1 MSTHFPTKFSSPSNS
16 PGFLLWQVTNL
27 WQRRIREALKE
38 VNLTHVQFVLLAS
51 LVRLAE
57 EKLVISQTDLSR
69 FAKTDIMMTSQVLR
83 ALQKKGLIT
92 RSPHPEDSRAKCL
105 SATAE
110 GIEVVNMALQL
121 VEQEDDAFFATLEGD
136 LASFVASL
144 RSLVHKSN
152 MNLI

>member
-1 MSTHFPTKFSSPSNS
+1 MSKHFPSKFSTPSDS

-57 EKLVISQTDLSR
+57 ERSVISQTDLSR

-92 RSPHPEDSRAKCL
+92 RSPHPDDSRAKCL
-105 SATAE
+105 SATSKGAE
-110 GIEVVNMALQL
+110 LVKVAVQL
-121 VEQEDDAFFATLEGD
+121 VEQQDNAFFSTLDGD
-136 LASFVASL
+136 LANFVLCL
-144 RSLVHKSN
+144 RSLVQRHSQ
-152 MNLI
+152 

>member
-1 MSTHFPTKFSSPSNS
+1 MSKDFPSKFSSPSDS

-27 WQRRIREALKE
+27 WQRRIREALKA

-57 EKLVISQTDLSR
+57 QRSLISQTDLSR

-92 RSPHPEDSRAKCL
+92 RAPHPEDSRAKCV
-105 SATAE
+105 SVTSKGAD
-110 GIEVVNMALQL
+110 VVKVAIQL
-121 VEQEDDAFFATLEGD
+121 VEQQDEAFFATLEGD
-136 LASFVASL
+136 LTELVGSL
-144 RSLVHKSN
+144 RSLVGSHGSHSQ
-152 MNLI
+152 

>member
-1 MSTHFPTKFSSPSNS
+1 MSTHFSTKFSSPSDS

-57 EKLVISQTDLSR
+57 QKSVISQTDLSR

-83 ALQKKGLIT
+83 VLQKKGLIT
-92 RSPHPEDSRAKCL
+92 RSSHPEDSRAKCIN
-105 SATAE
+105 ATAE
-110 GIEVVNMALQL
+110 GIEVVKVAVKL
-121 VEQEDDAFFATLEGD
+121 VEQEDHTFFTTLEGD
-136 LASFVASL
+136 LAGFVACL
-144 RSLVHKSN
+144 RSLVASHSQ
-152 MNLI
+152 

>member
-1 MSTHFPTKFSSPSNS
+1 MMSEHFPSKFSTPSDS

-57 EKLVISQTDLSR
+57 ERSVISQTDLSR
-69 FAKTDIMMTSQVLR
+69 FAKTDVMMTSQVLR

-92 RSPHPEDSRAKCL
+92 RSPHPDDSRAKCV
-105 SATAE
+105 SATSQGA
-110 GIEVVNMALQL
+110 EVVKVALQL
-121 VEQEDDAFFATLEGD
+121 VEQEDEAFFVTREGSLAD
-136 LASFVASL
+136 LVGSL
-144 RSLVHKSN
+144 RSLVQRHSQ
-152 MNLI
+152 